1 MNKIYGYRY
10 LILVTA
16 SALVLFN
23 CSGKKKTNDGYKKPI
38 NNQSEKSISLAS
50 GQYEFAKN
58 SSEVL
63 WECMWLGGAKH
74 NGSVQLI
81 KGALDISKGGQISGS
96 FVVSLDSIKCFD
108 IKNEGTNQKLVS
120 HLKSDDFFDV
130 ENYPKAT
137 LQLLKAEPI
146 GGNNF
151 KFEGDLMIKGKTHS
165 IVFNGQ
171 VIDHQT
177 YYEASLDLIF
187 DRSKY
192 DVRYR
197 SASLFSDL
205 GDRIIA
211 DDVKLGINVNLNR
224 LEK

>member
-1 MNKIYGYRY
+1 MNKIYGYSY
-10 LILVTA
+10 LSLVTA
-16 SALVLFN
+16 SLLVMFN
-23 CSGKKKTNDGYKKPI
+23 CSGKKKLDDSYKQPI
-38 NNQSEKSISLAS
+38 NIQSEKPISLVS
-50 GQYEFAKN
+50 GQYEFAKT

-81 KGALDISKGGQISGS
+81 DGALDISKGGLITGA

-108 IKNEGTNQKLVS
+108 LKNEGTNQKLVS

-130 ENYPKAT
+130 ENYPKAS
-137 LQLLKAEPI
+137 LQLLNAEPA

-151 KFEGDLMIKGKTHS
+151 IFKGDLTIKGETHP
-165 IVFNGQ
+165 ITFKGQ
-171 VIDHQT
+171 VIDYQT

-197 SASLFSDL
+197 SASIFSDL

-211 DDVKLGINVNLNR
+211 DDVKLSINVNLSR
-224 LEK
+224 LER

>member
-1 MNKIYGYRY
+1 MNEIYRYSY

-16 SALVLFN
+16 SFLVLFN
-23 CSGKKKTNDGYKKPI
+23 CSGKKKLDDSYKKPI
-38 NNQSEKSISLAS
+38 NAQSEKSISLAS
-50 GQYEFAKN
+50 GQYEFAKM
-58 SSEVL
+58 SSEVI

-81 KGALDISKGGQISGS
+81 EGALDISKSGQISGA

-108 IKNEGTNQKLVS
+108 LKNEGTNQKLIN

-137 LQLLKAEPI
+137 IQLLKAEPT

-151 KFEGDLMIKGKTHS
+151 RFEGDLIIKGKTHS

-171 VIDHQT
+171 VTDHKT
-177 YYEASLDLIF
+177 YYAASLDLVF

-211 DDVKLGINVNLNR
+211 DDVKLSINVNLNR
-224 LEK
+224 LER